1 MSSAVVSFSDRTLM
15 QLFKRSHHGARGS
28 LSTPLPLFFDFSIS
42 FFSMFAFPSG
52 LGKVWIGLWCLP
64 ESVLLISDQA
74 RGMKDV
80 SMDGTAGTKA
90 RLMPCSGSAVH
101 APEVRK
107 HVRHPRIQRA
117 WSEIFSFLSGRHT
130 RTSML

>member
-28 LSTPLPLFFDFSIS
+28 LSTPLPFFDFNIS
-42 FFSMFAFPSG
+42 FFSMFAFLSG
-52 LGKVWIGLWCLP
+52 VGKVWIGLWCMP
-64 ESVLLISDQA
+64 ERKRTFNFRPAA

-80 SMDGTAGTKA
+80 SMDGTVGTKA

-101 APEVRK
+101 APEVR
-107 HVRHPRIQRA
+107 
-117 WSEIFSFLSGRHT
+117 STSGIREFNE
-130 RTSML
+130 RLGGNF